1 METTETAGTEPTST
15 EPTGTDSTGT
25 DPTPA
30 AGALR
35 AALAD
40 GVERWK
46 PQVEALARNIHGYK
60 EISFEEVQSAEA
72 ISALLEDGGFTVE
85 RGTSGLPTAFT
96 ASAGSGDLTVALC
109 VEYDALPGIGHAC
122 GHNLIAGA
130 SVAAALALRPYVDE
144 LGITLKAIG
153 TPAEEHGG
161 GKALML
167 ERGAF
172 DGVGLALMVHPVQ
185 DGLTYNPAGTSAQA
199 VGRYKATFTGKAAH
213 AAAAPHQGVNAADA
227 AVLSQ
232 VAIGLLRQQIP
243 SDHRIACY
251 VAEAGH
257 VTNII
262 PEKAVVEFECRAFTL
277 PEFHAL
283 LERVRR
289 CFEGAAVAT
298 GTTLEYEDTE
308 PLYEPLLQDD
318 DLAAH
323 WTSAMDAFGKDTSRS
338 SGLSGGS
345 TDMGN
350 ISQVI
355 PSLHPWLSIPGADVP
370 IHSHAFAALADTPPA
385 YGVMFEAGTA
395 LAWTVAAA
403 ASTPTQRNRFTQA
416 AYRRRTSPQEAFTQ
430 EGAS

>member
-1 METTETAGTEPTST
+1 MELTETPSA
-15 EPTGTDSTGT
+15 
-25 DPTPA
+25 TP
-30 AGALR
+30 ALR
-35 AALAD
+35 AALAE
-40 GVERWK
+40 GVEDWK
-46 PQVEALARNIHGYK
+46 RRVHALAHEIHGYK
-60 EISFEEVQSAEA
+60 ELAFEEVRSAEA
-72 ISALLEDGGFTVE
+72 IADLLADGGFDVD
-85 RGTSGLPTAFT
+85 RGTGGLPTAFT
-96 ASAGSGDLTVALC
+96 ATAGSGELTVALC
-109 VEYDALPGIGHAC
+109 VEYDALPDIGHAC

-130 SVAAALALRPYVDE
+130 SVAAALALRPHVDE

-172 DGVGLALMVHPVQ
+172 DGVSLALMVHPVQ
-185 DGLTYNPAGTSAQA
+185 DGVTYNPAGTSAQA

-213 AAAAPHQGVNAADA
+213 AAAAPHLGVNAADA

-232 VAIGLLRQQIP
+232 VAVGLLRQQIP
-243 SDHRIACY
+243 GDHRIALY

-262 PEKAVVEFECRAFTL
+262 PERAVVEFECRAFSL
-277 PEFHAL
+277 REYEAL

-289 CFEGAAVAT
+289 CFEGAALAT
-298 GTTLEYEDTE
+298 GTTLTVESTE

-318 DLAAH
+318 ALAAH
-323 WTSAMDAFGKDTSRS
+323 WTEAMDEFGKDTSPS
-338 SGLSGGS
+338 AGISGGS

-370 IHSHAFAALADTPPA
+370 IHSHAFAALADSPEA
-385 YGVMFEAGTA
+385 YGVMFEAATA

-403 ASTPTQRNRFTQA
+403 ASSPGERERERFIKA
-416 AYRRRTSPQEAFTQ
+416 AYRRRTFTQ
-430 EGAS
+430 EGTS

>member
-1 METTETAGTEPTST
+1 MELTDTTTAT
-15 EPTGTDSTGT
+15 
-25 DPTPA
+25 
-30 AGALR
+30 GALR

-40 GVERWK
+40 AVERWRPRVQAVAK
-46 PQVEALARNIHGYK
+46 EIHALK
-60 EISFEEVQSAEA
+60 EISFEEVRSAEA
-72 ISALLEDGGFTVE
+72 LAALLEEGGFEVE
-85 RGTSGLPTAFT
+85 RGTGGLATAF
-96 ASAGSGDLTVALC
+96 SAGAGTGDLTVALC
-109 VEYDALPGIGHAC
+109 VEYDALPEIGHAC

-130 SVAAALALRPYVDE
+130 SVAAALALRPFVDE

-185 DGLTYNPAGTSAQA
+185 DGITYNPAGTSAQA
-199 VGRYKATFTGKAAH
+199 VGRYQATFTGKAAH
-213 AAAAPHQGVNAADA
+213 AAAAPHQGINAADA

-243 SDHRIACY
+243 ADHRIACF

-262 PEKAVVEFECRAFTL
+262 PEKAVVQFECRAFTL
-277 PEFHAL
+277 PEYEAL
-283 LERVRR
+283 HQRVRN
-289 CFEGAAVAT
+289 CFEGAALAT
-298 GTTLEYEDTE
+298 GTTLVIEEAE

-318 DLAAH
+318 TLAAH
-323 WTSAMDAFGKDTSRS
+323 WTDAMNAFGKDTSRS

-355 PSLHPWLSIPGADVP
+355 PSLHPWLSIPGANVP
-370 IHSHAFAALADTPPA
+370 IHSHAFAALADSSEA
-385 YGVMFEAGTA
+385 YGVMFQAATA
-395 LAWTVAAA
+395 LAWTVAGAA
-403 ASTPTQRNRFTQA
+403 TTPTERERFTQA
-416 AYRRRTSPQEAFTQ
+416 AYRRRTVTQ
-430 EGAS
+430 EGTS

>member
-1 METTETAGTEPTST
+1 MEL
-15 EPTGTDSTGT
+15 TDIS
-25 DPTPA
+25 PA
-30 AGALR
+30 LATLR
-35 AALAD
+35 TALAD
-40 GVERWK
+40 GVENWK
-46 PQVEALARNIHGYK
+46 PLVQAMAREIHDLK
-60 EISFEEVQSAEA
+60 EISFEEVRSAEA
-72 ISALLEDGGFTVE
+72 AAALLAEGGFEVE
-85 RGTSGLPTAFT
+85 RGTGGLPTAFT
-96 ASAGSGDLTVALC
+96 ASAGSGELTVALC
-109 VEYDALPGIGHAC
+109 VEYDALPDIGHAC

-130 SVAAALALRPYVDE
+130 SVAAALALQPYVDE

-213 AAAAPHQGVNAADA
+213 AAAAPHLGVNAADA

-243 SDHRIACY
+243 ADHRIACF
-251 VAEAGH
+251 VEEAGH

-262 PEKAVVEFECRAFTL
+262 PERAVVQFECRAFTL
-277 PEFHAL
+277 PEYDAL
-283 LERVRR
+283 HQRVRR
-289 CFEGAAVAT
+289 CFEGAALAT
-298 GTTLEYEDTE
+298 GTTLVIEEAE

-318 DLAAH
+318 ALAAH
-323 WTSAMDAFGKDTSRS
+323 WADAMEVFGKDISRS
-338 SGLSGGS
+338 LGLSGGS

-370 IHSHAFAALADTPPA
+370 IHSHAFAALADSPEA
-385 YGVMFEAGTA
+385 YGVMFEAATA

-403 ASTPTQRNRFTQA
+403 ASTPAQRERFIKA
-416 AYRRRTSPQEAFTQ
+416 AYRRRTFTQ
-430 EGAS
+430 EGTS

>member
-1 METTETAGTEPTST
+1 MEATTTS
-15 EPTGTDSTGT
+15 
-25 DPTPA
+25 PA
-30 AGALR
+30 RDTLR
-35 AALAD
+35 AALQE
-40 GVERWK
+40 GVDTWR
-46 PQVEALARNIHGYK
+46 PRVHALAQDLHANP
-60 EISFEEVQSAEA
+60 EISFEEVRAAGNITALLAEA
-72 ISALLEDGGFTVE
+72 GFEVTK
-85 RGTSGLPTAFT
+85 GTSGLPTAFT
-96 ASAGSGDLTVALC
+96 ATAGDGDLTVALC
-109 VEYDALPGIGHAC
+109 VEYDALPSVGHAC

-130 SVAAALALRPYVDE
+130 SVAAALALLPHVEE

-185 DGLTYNPAGTSAQA
+185 DGVTYNPAGTTAQA
-199 VGRYKATFTGKAAH
+199 VGRYEAVFTGKAAH
-213 AAAAPHQGVNAADA
+213 AAAAPHLGVNAGDA

-243 SDHRIACY
+243 GDHRIACY

-262 PEKAVVEFECRAFTL
+262 PDHAVMPFECRAFTL
-277 PEFHAL
+277 SEYEAL
-283 LERVRR
+283 LERVKH
-289 CFEGAAVAT
+289 CFEGAALAT
-298 GTTLEYEDTE
+298 GTTLEISAAE

-323 WTSAMDAFGKDTSRS
+323 WTEAMDAFGKDTSPS
-338 SGLSGGS
+338 AGMGGGS

-370 IHSHAFAALADTPPA
+370 IHSHGFAALANTPEA
-385 YGVMFEAGTA
+385 YGVMFEAAVA
-395 LAWTVAAA
+395 LAWTVAGAA
-403 ASTPTQRNRFTQA
+403 AHPQQRERFVNA
-416 AYRRRTSPQEAFTQ
+416 AYRGGALTQEAT
-430 EGAS
+430 S

>member
-1 METTETAGTEPTST
+1 MELTETPSA
-15 EPTGTDSTGT
+15 
-25 DPTPA
+25 TP
-30 AGALR
+30 ALR
-35 AALAD
+35 AALAE
-40 GVERWK
+40 GVEDWK
-46 PQVEALARNIHGYK
+46 RRVHALAHEIHGYK
-60 EISFEEVQSAEA
+60 ELAFEEVRSAEA
-72 ISALLEDGGFTVE
+72 IAGLLADGGFDVE
-85 RGTSGLPTAFT
+85 RGTGGLPTAFT
-96 ASAGSGDLTVALC
+96 ATAGSGELTVALC
-109 VEYDALPGIGHAC
+109 VEYDALPDIGHAC

-130 SVAAALALRPYVDE
+130 SVAAALALRPHVDE

-172 DGVGLALMVHPVQ
+172 DGVSLALMVHPVQ
-185 DGLTYNPAGTSAQA
+185 DGVTYNPAGTSAQA

-213 AAAAPHQGVNAADA
+213 AAAAPHLGVNAADA

-232 VAIGLLRQQIP
+232 VAVGLLRQQIP
-243 SDHRIACY
+243 GDHRIALY

-262 PEKAVVEFECRAFTL
+262 PERAVVEFECRAFSL
-277 PEFHAL
+277 REYEAL

-289 CFEGAAVAT
+289 CFEGAALAT
-298 GTTLEYEDTE
+298 GTTLTVESTE

-318 DLAAH
+318 ALAAH
-323 WTSAMDAFGKDTSRS
+323 WTDAMDEFGKDTSPS
-338 SGLSGGS
+338 AGISGGS

-370 IHSHAFAALADTPPA
+370 IHSHAFAALADSPEA
-385 YGVMFEAGTA
+385 YGVMFEAATA

-403 ASTPTQRNRFTQA
+403 ASSPGERERFLRA
-416 AYRRRTSPQEAFTQ
+416 AYRRRTFTQ
-430 EGAS
+430 EGTS

>member
-1 METTETAGTEPTST
+1 MELTDTT
-15 EPTGTDSTGT
+15 
-25 DPTPA
+25 
-30 AGALR
+30 GAMADLR

-40 GVERWK
+40 GVEGWK
-46 PQVEALARNIHGYK
+46 PRVQAMAQAIHAYK
-60 EISFEEVQSAEA
+60 EVSFEEVRSAEEVTE
-72 ISALLEDGGFTVE
+72 LLGEGGFEVE
-85 RGTSGLPTAFT
+85 RGTGGLPTAFT
-96 ASAGSGDLTVALC
+96 ASAGSGELTVALC
-109 VEYDALPGIGHAC
+109 VEYDALPNIGHAC

-130 SVAAALALRPYVDE
+130 SVAAALALRPHVDR

-161 GKALML
+161 GKAVLL

-185 DGLTYNPAGTSAQA
+185 DGVTYNPAGTSAQA
-199 VGRYKATFTGKAAH
+199 VGRFMATFTGKAAH
-213 AAAAPHQGVNAADA
+213 AAAAPHKGVNAADA

-232 VAIGLLRQQIP
+232 VAIGLLRQHIP
-243 SDHRIACY
+243 GDHRIALY
-251 VAEAGH
+251 ISEAGH

-262 PEKAVVEFECRAFTL
+262 PERAVVQFECRAFTL
-277 PEFHAL
+277 PEYEAL

-289 CFEGAAVAT
+289 CFEGAALAT
-298 GTTLEYEDTE
+298 GTTLSIEATE

-323 WTSAMDAFGKDTSRS
+323 WTEAMDAFGKDTSS
-338 SGLSGGS
+338 SAGLGGGS

-370 IHSHAFAALADTPPA
+370 IHSHGFAALADSPQA
-385 YGVMFEAGTA
+385 YGVMFEAATA

-403 ASTPTQRNRFTQA
+403 ASSPTERARFTEA
-416 AYRRRTSPQEAFTQ
+416 AYRRRTPTQ
-430 EGAS
+430 EGTP

>member
-1 METTETAGTEPTST
+1 MELTDTA
-15 EPTGTDSTGT
+15 
-25 DPTPA
+25 PA
-30 AGALR
+30 LGALR
-35 AALAD
+35 TALAD

-46 PQVEALARNIHGYK
+46 PRVQAVAREIHALK
-60 EISFEEVQSAEA
+60 EISFEEVRSAEA
-72 ISALLEDGGFTVE
+72 LAALLEEGGFEVE
-85 RGTSGLPTAFT
+85 RGTGGLPTAFT
-96 ASAGSGDLTVALC
+96 ASAGTGGLTVALC
-109 VEYDALPGIGHAC
+109 VEYDALPNIGHAC

-130 SVAAALALRPYVDE
+130 SVGAALALRPFVDE

-167 ERGAF
+167 ERGVF

-185 DGLTYNPAGTSAQA
+185 DGITYNPAGTSAQA
-199 VGRYKATFTGKAAH
+199 VGRYMATFTGKAAH
-213 AAAAPHQGVNAADA
+213 AAAAPHLGVNAADA

-243 SDHRIACY
+243 GDHRIACY

-262 PEKAVVEFECRAFTL
+262 PERAVVEFECRAFTL
-277 PEFHAL
+277 PEFRAL

-289 CFEGAAVAT
+289 CFEGAALAT
-298 GTTLEYEDTE
+298 GTTLVFEDTE

-323 WTSAMDAFGKDTSRS
+323 WTAAMASFGKDTSPS
-338 SGLSGGS
+338 AKLGGGS

-370 IHSHAFAALADTPPA
+370 IHSHAFAALADTPEA
-385 YGVMFEAGTA
+385 YGVMFEAATA
-395 LAWTVAAA
+395 LAWTVAGAA
-403 ASTPTQRNRFTQA
+403 ATPTQRERFTKA
-416 AYRRRTSPQEAFTQ
+416 AYRRRSFTQ
-430 EGAS
+430 EGTS

>member
-1 METTETAGTEPTST
+1 MELTDTA
-15 EPTGTDSTGT
+15 
-25 DPTPA
+25 PA
-30 AGALR
+30 LGALR
-35 AALAD
+35 TALAD

-46 PQVEALARNIHGYK
+46 PRVQAVAREIHALK
-60 EISFEEVQSAEA
+60 EISFEEVRSAEA
-72 ISALLEDGGFTVE
+72 LAALLEEGGFEVE
-85 RGTSGLPTAFT
+85 RGTGGLPTAFT
-96 ASAGSGDLTVALC
+96 ASAGTGGLTVALC
-109 VEYDALPGIGHAC
+109 VEYDALPNIGHAC

-130 SVAAALALRPYVDE
+130 SLGAALALRPFVDE

-167 ERGAF
+167 ERGVF

-185 DGLTYNPAGTSAQA
+185 DGITYNPAGTSAQA

-213 AAAAPHQGVNAADA
+213 AAAAPHLGVNAADA

-243 SDHRIACY
+243 GDHRIACY

-262 PEKAVVEFECRAFTL
+262 PERAVVEFECRAFTL
-277 PEFHAL
+277 PEFRAL

-289 CFEGAAVAT
+289 CFEGAALAT
-298 GTTLEYEDTE
+298 GTTLVFEDTE

-323 WTSAMDAFGKDTSRS
+323 WTGAMASFGKDTSPS
-338 SGLSGGS
+338 AKLGGGS

-370 IHSHAFAALADTPPA
+370 IHSHAFAALADTPEA
-385 YGVMFEAGTA
+385 YGVMFEAATA
-395 LAWTVAAA
+395 LAWTVAGAA
-403 ASTPTQRNRFTQA
+403 ATPTQRERFTKA
-416 AYRRRTSPQEAFTQ
+416 AYRRRSFTQ
-430 EGAS
+430 EGTS

>member
-1 METTETAGTEPTST
+1 MHTTNTTTAA
-15 EPTGTDSTGT
+15 DQ
-25 DPTPA
+25 
-30 AGALR
+30 LR

-46 PQVEALARNIHGYK
+46 PRVEALAKDIHGFK
-60 EISFEEVQSAEA
+60 EVSFEEVRSAEA
-72 ISALLEDGGFTVE
+72 ITALLAEAGFEVE
-85 RGTSGLPTAFT
+85 RGTGGLPTAFT
-96 ASAGSGDLTVALC
+96 ASAGNGDLTVALC

-130 SVAAALALRPYVDE
+130 SVAAALALLPHVDQ

-185 DGLTYNPAGTSAQA
+185 DGVTYNPAGTSAQA

-213 AAAAPHQGVNAADA
+213 AAAAPHLGVNAADA

-243 SDHRIACY
+243 SDHRIASY

-262 PEKAVVEFECRAFTL
+262 PEKAVVEFECRAFTM
-277 PEFHAL
+277 PEFEAL

-289 CFEGAAVAT
+289 CFEGAATAT
-298 GTTLEYEDTE
+298 GTTLAFEDTE
-308 PLYEPLLQDD
+308 PLYEPLIQDD

-323 WTSAMDAFGKDTSRS
+323 WTAAMDVFGKDTSPAA
-338 SGLSGGS
+338 GLSGGS

-403 ASTPTQRNRFTQA
+403 ATSPTQRQRFTHA
-416 AYRRRTSPQEAFTQ
+416 AYRRRTLTQ

>member
-1 METTETAGTEPTST
+1 MHTTDTTTAADE
-15 EPTGTDSTGT
+15 
-25 DPTPA
+25 
-30 AGALR
+30 LR

-46 PQVEALARNIHGYK
+46 PRVEALAKDIHGFK
-60 EISFEEVQSAEA
+60 EVSFEEVQSAEA
-72 ISALLEDGGFTVE
+72 ITALLAEAGFEVE
-85 RGTSGLPTAFT
+85 RGTGGLPTAFT
-96 ASAGSGDLTVALC
+96 GSAGSGDLTVALC

-130 SVAAALALRPYVDE
+130 SVAAALALRPHVDQ

-185 DGLTYNPAGTSAQA
+185 DGVTYNPAGTSAQA

-213 AAAAPHQGVNAADA
+213 AAAAPHLGVNAADA

-262 PEKAVVEFECRAFTL
+262 PEKAVVEFECRAFTM
-277 PEFHAL
+277 PEFEAL

-289 CFEGAAVAT
+289 CFEGAATAT
-298 GTTLEYEDTE
+298 GTTLAFEDTE
-308 PLYEPLLQDD
+308 PLYEPLIQDD
-318 DLAAH
+318 DLCAH
-323 WTSAMDAFGKDTSRS
+323 WTAAMDAFGKDTSPAA
-338 SGLSGGS
+338 GLSGGS

-403 ASTPTQRNRFTQA
+403 ATTPTQRHRFTHA
-416 AYRRRTSPQEAFTQ
+416 AYRRRTLTQ

>member
-1 METTETAGTEPTST
+1 MEL
-15 EPTGTDSTGT
+15 TDT
-25 DPTPA
+25 TPA
-30 AGALR
+30 LGALR
-35 AALAD
+35 TALAD

-46 PQVEALARNIHGYK
+46 PRVQAVAREIHALK
-60 EISFEEVQSAEA
+60 EISFEEVRSSAA
-72 ISALLEDGGFTVE
+72 IASLLEEGGFEVE
-85 RGTSGLPTAFT
+85 RGTGGLPTAFT
-96 ASAGSGDLTVALC
+96 ASAGTGGLIVALC
-109 VEYDALPGIGHAC
+109 VEYDALPNIGHAC

-130 SVAAALALRPYVDE
+130 SVGAALALRPFVDE

-167 ERGAF
+167 ERGVF

-185 DGLTYNPAGTSAQA
+185 DGVTYNPAGTSAQA

-213 AAAAPHQGVNAADA
+213 AAAAPHLGVNAADA

-243 SDHRIACY
+243 GDHRIACY

-262 PEKAVVEFECRAFTL
+262 PERAVVEFECRAFTL
-277 PEFHAL
+277 PEFRAL

-289 CFEGAAVAT
+289 CFEGAALAT
-298 GTTLEYEDTE
+298 GTTLVFEDTE

-323 WTSAMDAFGKDTSRS
+323 WTGAMASFGKDTSPS
-338 SGLSGGS
+338 AGLGGGS

-370 IHSHAFAALADTPPA
+370 IHSHAFAALADTPEA
-385 YGVMFEAGTA
+385 YGVMFEAATA
-395 LAWTVAAA
+395 LAWTVAGA
-403 ASTPTQRNRFTQA
+403 ASTPTQRERFTQA
-416 AYRRRTSPQEAFTQ
+416 AYRRRSFTQ
-430 EGAS
+430 EGTS

>member
-1 METTETAGTEPTST
+1 MQTTDTTA
-15 EPTGTDSTGT
+15 
-25 DPTPA
+25 A

-35 AALAD
+35 TALAD
-40 GVERWK
+40 RVERWK
-46 PQVEALARNIHGYK
+46 PKVETLAEDIHGFK
-60 EISFEEVQSAEA
+60 ELSFEEVKSAEA
-72 ISALLEDGGFTVE
+72 ITALLAEGGFEVE
-85 RGTSGLPTAFT
+85 LGTGGLPTAFT
-96 ASAGSGDLTVALC
+96 ATAGSGDLVVALC

-130 SVAAALALRPYVDE
+130 SVSAALALQPYVDQ

-161 GKALML
+161 GKVLML
-167 ERGAF
+167 EQGAF

-185 DGLTYNPAGTSAQA
+185 DGVTYNPAGTSAQA

-213 AAAAPHQGVNAADA
+213 AAAAPHLGVNAADA

-243 SDHRIACY
+243 SDHRIACF

-262 PEKAVVEFECRAFTL
+262 PEKAVVDFECRAFTL
-277 PEFHAL
+277 PEFEAL
-283 LERVRR
+283 LVRVQR
-289 CFEGAAVAT
+289 CFEGAALAT
-298 GTTLEYEDTE
+298 GTTLAFEDTE
-308 PLYEPLLQDD
+308 PLYEPLIQDD

-323 WTSAMDAFGKDTSRS
+323 WTAAMDAFGKDTSPAA
-338 SGLSGGS
+338 GLSGGS

-355 PSLHPWLSIPGADVP
+355 PSLHPWLSIPDANVP
-370 IHSHAFAALADTPPA
+370 IHSHAFAAIADTPQA

-403 ASTPTQRNRFTQA
+403 ASTPTQRQRFTQA
-416 AYRRRTSPQEAFTQ
+416 AYRRHTFTQ